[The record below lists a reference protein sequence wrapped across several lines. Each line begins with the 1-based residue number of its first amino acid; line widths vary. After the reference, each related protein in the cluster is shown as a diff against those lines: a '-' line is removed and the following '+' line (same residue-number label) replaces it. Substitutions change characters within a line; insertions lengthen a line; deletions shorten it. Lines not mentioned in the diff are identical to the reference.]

1 MTTYQREET
10 YYHWITLR
18 DNAGALYDPSSVSIT
33 ITSPCGVVMADSQ
46 SMVSDSAG
54 VYYYA
59 YNLPADATYGKW
71 KVSVKTTDGSEYS
84 VFPDRFYLFSWN
96 AVESVRSLTGIDQ
109 KKSISD
115 DDLSDI
121 IWRAQEEIS
130 RSIYIHHCDE
140 DVRCS
145 CCNEN
150 CKCGTCVSSIFD
162 GTNKT
167 FWTQQGYLADRDGNG
182 EVEGYGESN
191 CTDVFMSWK
200 DCDGDC
206 HVGWVAVDDEVCGKL
221 TLTSDGATPI
231 PAAYAWVKLEYWT
244 RARGWTEMLMQEAV
258 EYLSAHKVLLRFGE
272 LERATSA
279 DLVAAQNVKY
289 VNPKRM
295 YNEYKRI
302 LRKIREPTV
311 GGVY

>member
-33 ITSPCGVVMADSQ
+33 ITSPCGVVKVDLLAMANDSP
-46 SMVSDSAG
+46 G

-59 YNLPADATYGKW
+59 YNIPADATYGKW
-71 KVSVKTTDGSEYS
+71 KVNVTASDVGESTI
-84 VFPDRFYLFSWN
+84 FPDRFYLFSWN
-96 AVESVRSLTGIDQ
+96 AADRVRSLTGIGQ
-109 KKSISD
+109 QKSISD

-121 IWRAQEEIS
+121 IWRAQEEVS
-130 RSIYIHHCDE
+130 KSIYVHHYNE
-140 DVRCS
+140 SVRCS

-182 EVEGYGESN
+182 AVEGYGESS

-200 DCDGDC
+200 DCNGGC
-206 HVGWVAVDDEVCGKL
+206 HTGYVVVDDEICGKL
-221 TLTSDGATPI
+221 TLTSNGTTAI

-244 RARGWTEMLMQEAV
+244 RARGWTETLMQEAI
-258 EYLSAHKVLLRFGE
+258 EYLAAHKILLRFGE

-279 DLVAAQNVKY
+279 DNVAAQNIKY
-289 VNPKRM
+289 VNPARM
-295 YNEYKRI
+295 YKEYRRI
-302 LRKIREPTV
+302 VRRIKDPVV